1 MVGAT
6 FASPRQQP
14 GASRHVRRRLAVAL
28 TLLAAS
34 PLAPAPAV
42 ADTATAAAGADQRDP
57 EIVFEGGG
65 WGHAIGMSQYG
76 AYGQSLDGR
85 TAEDIVTYYYTG
97 TEVADLADLPIAA
110 GMFSPENPLWVGLG
124 QYVTTANFAF
134 SSGPGTVCVEPG
146 ASGCGRRIAA
156 GQGVHVAATWSAP
169 DKGCTFTRDGK
180 PVMRKK
186 NGEKVPLV
194 AANCAVTILHD
205 DPTVVWYYSR
215 GYPDGTIELRRAP
228 GSNSF
233 HVVNALGVQE
243 YLYGIAE
250 SLTSWP
256 AEALQAQALAS
267 RSYGLF
273 KYLTYENPALR
284 TATEAGLSSDRKER
298 CWCHLYAT
306 TADQAFIGLDAMKAS
321 WVAAVDATED
331 EVIAY
336 FGSDW
341 TTFTRS
347 HVIQAFFGSSNGGI
361 SETNVTVWNSPL
373 LYPYLVSVDDPWS
386 ADSGINPL
394 AKWEVAVTLEQMA
407 AALGWDQ
414 VTGAW
419 LVQGPPGSVIHFE
432 GWDGGTRVA
441 VDKSGA
447 AVDGMFDMRSP
458 SIFAVR
464 IDGPSCAGN
473 IATIVGTAGDDRLR
487 GTDGPDVI
495 VGLGG
500 DDVINARGGD
510 DVVCGGA
517 GSDTVKGGAGRD
529 RLYGGAG
536 NDTLLGGPGADLI
549 VGGRGADRLFGEGGV
564 DVLRGGPGPDLLD
577 GGQGDDVLRG
587 GGGDDVLRGRQHA
600 DRLYGGGGGDRLVGG
615 PGSDRCDGGRG
626 IDAANTCEA
635 VSNVP

>member
-1 MVGAT
+1 
-6 FASPRQQP
+6 
-14 GASRHVRRRLAVAL
+14 
-28 TLLAAS
+28 
-34 PLAPAPAV
+34 
-42 ADTATAAAGADQRDP
+42 
-57 EIVFEGGG
+57 
-65 WGHAIGMSQYG
+65 
-76 AYGQSLDGR
+76 
-85 TAEDIVTYYYTG
+85 
-97 TEVADLADLPIAA
+97 
-110 GMFSPENPLWVGLG
+110 
-124 QYVTTANFAF
+124 
-134 SSGPGTVCVEPG
+134 VEPG
-146 ASGCGRRIAA
+146 ASDCGRRIAA

-169 DKGCTFTRDGK
+169 DQGCTFTRDGK

-186 NGEKVPLV
+186 NGVKVPLV
-194 AANCAVTILHD
+194 AADCAVTILHD
-205 DPTVVWYYSR
+205 NPTVVWYSSR

-386 ADSGINPL
+386 ADSDINPL
-394 AKWEVAVTLEQMA
+394 AKWKVAVTPQQMA

-464 IDGPSCAGN
+464 IDGPSCAGK
-473 IATIVGTAGDDRLR
+473 IATIVGTAGDDRLQ

-500 DDVINARGGD
+500 DDVINAGGGD
-510 DVVCGGA
+510 DVVCGG
-517 GSDTVKGGAGRD
+517 S
-529 RLYGGAG
+529 G
-536 NDTLLGGPGADLI
+536 NDTVNGGPGNDTIYGNGGADVLKGRDGSDVISGGPGADT
-549 VGGRGADRLFGEGGV
+549 VSGGTGRDVLNGGIGSDTIYGDEDN
-564 DVLRGGPGPDLLD
+564 DVLRGGPGSDILEA
-577 GGQGDDVLRG
+577 GAGKDVVRG
-587 GGGDDVLRGRQHA
+587 GGGDDLLRGRQRA
-600 DRLYGGGGGDRLVGG
+600 DRLYGGGGADRLIGG
-615 PGSDRCDGGRG
+615 PGPDNCDGGGG
-626 IDAANTCEA
+626 IDTATTCETVSA
-635 VSNVP
+635 VP